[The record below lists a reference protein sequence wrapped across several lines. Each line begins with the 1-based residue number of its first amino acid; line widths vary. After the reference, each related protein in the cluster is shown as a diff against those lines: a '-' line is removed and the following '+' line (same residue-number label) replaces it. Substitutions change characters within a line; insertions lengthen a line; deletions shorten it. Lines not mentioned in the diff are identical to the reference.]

1 MSPSEQETR
10 AQRVNRE
17 LIELLNEIRVVLP
30 GVQVLLAFLLAVP
43 FQQRFGELSGLQREI
58 YFATVV
64 LTLITTVLLIAPSS
78 FHRLNFRRRRK
89 DQILFVANRLMIAG
103 TFLLS
108 LSLTG
113 VVILIAS
120 VLYGTAATIATGAG
134 AFAVMAWFWYGLPLS
149 RRRTMSSEEVEAGDE
164 PLLRRSPSR
173 RKDRG

>member
-43 FQQRFGELSGLQREI
+43 FQQRFSQLTALQREI
-58 YFATVV
+58 YFATVL
-64 LTLITTVLLIAPSS
+64 LTLLATVLLIAPSS

-103 TFLLS
+103 TFVLA

-120 VLYGTAATIATGAG
+120 VLYATATTIAAGVGAL
-134 AFAVMAWFWYGLPLS
+134 ALMAWFWYGLPLS
-149 RRRTMSSEEVEAGDE
+149 RRRAMSSEEIEAGDD
-164 PLLRRSPSR
+164 PLLLRFPSR
-173 RKDRG
+173 GKDRA